1 MKRLIALLLVCCAPA
16 GAAAAQMLDSDPRVA
31 TVAYAAGNTVPLRT
45 AAGNSLSIIFAPGE
59 RIEGVEV
66 GDPEAIDVALSGS
79 TDTLF
84 VRTLRAPSNPALTV
98 RTNLRQYS
106 FSVEVGPANAA
117 AYTVRFT
124 YGPEATATPVAPAG
138 ALTGS
143 YKLSGTRVLRPSR
156 ISDDGVHTYLEWSE
170 EQALPAVFALNSLGE
185 EEMVDGYMR
194 AGIFTIDR
202 INPVLVFRI
211 GKKTAKAERL
221 RK

>member
-1 MKRLIALLLVCCAPA
+1 MTRALALMLICCAPT
-16 GAAAAQMLDSDPRVA
+16 GAAAAQALDSDPRIA
-31 TVAYAAGNTVPLRT
+31 TVAYTAGSVVPLRT

-59 RIEGVEV
+59 RILGVEV
-66 GDPEAIDVALSGS
+66 GDPEAIDIALSGS
-79 TDTLF
+79 TDSIV
-84 VRTLRAPSNPALTV
+84 VRTLRAPANPALTV

-106 FSVEVGPANAA
+106 FHVQVGPANEA

-124 YGPEATATPVAPAG
+124 YGPDTPTATPAPG
-138 ALTGS
+138 AMTNS
-143 YKLSGTRVLRPSR
+143 YRLSGTRVLRPTR

-202 INPVLVFRI
+202 VNPVLVFRI

-221 RK
+221 AK